1 MRLINRIEGLERKAG
16 TGSHTG
22 PEIIFLRAAG
32 IKGDAE
38 SKSRLQNAIFVG
50 FEREY
55 LHALEGETDEEFG
68 TRAENH
74 LAGLKREKEA
84 IEHRSKKDGK

>member
-1 MRLINRIEGLERKAG
+1 MRLINRIEGLERRAG
-16 TGSHTG
+16 TDANAG

-32 IKGDAE
+32 DGDNQ
-38 SKSRLQNAIFVG
+38 SHLQNAIFVG
-50 FEREY
+50 FEREQ
-55 LHALEGETDEEFG
+55 LQPMDGETDEEFG

-84 IEHRSKKDGK
+84 IEHRINEHGK